1 MSLNPKDKKAL
12 QDYYEA
18 AKKITS
24 QQAGADPHEPAAVR
38 TARITRLLGNYTQF
52 CEYYFPAFCQ
62 SPFGWF
68 HKRAAKAIIAD
79 PTIFAVLE
87 WPRAHSKSVFADVMM
102 PMYLK
107 AKADLN
113 GMIIVSNNQI
123 KATGLLIDV
132 QVQLE
137 TNARYIAD
145 FGEQVSYGDWSEGNF
160 STQDGT
166 GFWAFGR
173 GQSPRGTRKAEKRPD
188 YIVVDDIDDKEI
200 VKNPDRVLE
209 AVNWVREDLF
219 GCFDLI
225 RGRFI
230 VVGNRIHKA
239 SILAHLV
246 GDVEEDD
253 VVNPEIYLCKVFA
266 LENPKTHN
274 EDQSVDG
281 VPAWKERFTRVQLE
295 KAWAKIGYLSTQRE
309 YFHKHMETGRIFKPE
324 WIRFAPM
331 AKLSAY
337 SLIVTYNDPSFKDT
351 KKNDFKA
358 IIAVGKLGKYYDVL
372 AMWVRQASTGAMVK
386 AHYDMHEWLEGQGAT
401 NVLHFMEANFLQGII
416 LPEYVTE
423 SVPRGYMLRIKG
435 DERKKPD
442 KYGRIEGMTPL
453 YEREVIRYNEDLKK
467 SNDFRVF
474 KDQLIGFPAAHDDG
488 PDAQEGAIHELDKRI
503 RQKMTE
509 SITTGGDRRDNRV
522 L

>member
-1 MSLNPKDKKAL
+1 MSLSAKDKKAL
-12 QDYYEA
+12 AEYYDS
-18 AKKITS
+18 AKKIAS

-38 TARITRLLGNYTQF
+38 TARIDRLKKDFVPF
-52 CEYYFPAFCQ
+52 CEYYFPAFCK
-62 SPFGWF
+62 SPFSWF
-68 HKRAAKAIIAD
+68 HKAAAKRIIAD

-107 AKADLN
+107 AIGDLN
-113 GMIIVSNNQI
+113 GVIIVSNNQA
-123 KATGLLIDV
+123 KATGLLIDI

-137 TNARYIAD
+137 SNARYIAD
-145 FGEQVSYGDWSEGNF
+145 FGEQVSYGDWAEGNF

-200 VKNPDRVLE
+200 VKNTDRVQE

-230 VVGNRIHKA
+230 IAGNRIHRA

-253 VVNPEIYLCKVFA
+253 VVNPEIFHCKVFA
-266 LENPKTHN
+266 LENPKTHR

-281 VPAWKERFTRVQLE
+281 VPAWKERFTRAQLE
-295 KAWAKIGYLSTQRE
+295 KAWAKIGYISSQRE
-309 YFHKHMETGRIFKPE
+309 YFHKHMEVGRIFKPD

-331 AKLSAY
+331 PNLSVY
-337 SLIVTYNDPSFKDT
+337 SHIVTYNDPSFKDT

-358 IIAVGKLGKYYDVL
+358 ILAIGKLGKYYDVL

-386 AHYDMHEWLEGQGAT
+386 AHYDMGEWLESQGAV
-401 NVLHFMEANFLQGII
+401 NIVHFMESNFMQDLI
-416 LPEYVTE
+416 LSEYVTE
-423 SVPRGYMLRIKG
+423 SIPRGYMLRIKG
-435 DERKKPD
+435 DDRKKPD
-442 KYGRIEGMTPL
+442 KYGRIESMTAL
-453 YEREVIRYNEDLKK
+453 YEREVIRYNESLKG
-467 SNDFRVF
+467 STDFRAF
-474 KDQLIGFPAAHDDG
+474 KDQLIGFPTGHDDG
-488 PDAQEGAIHELDKRI
+488 PDSQEGGIWQIDKRV
-503 RQKMTE
+503 RSQMAGGM
-509 SITTGGDRRDNRV
+509 TTGGTRRSKRV
-522 L
+522 I